1 LAHGFVG
8 GVLGKVLDGV
18 SSGDVYGKVLDDE
31 RDISPI
37 VNCLVNT
44 IGPNPTVNLAAN
56 QNEILVIGTPRLA
69 GKVPNHFPARSGSLT
84 FGRYAVQSSVFGLQS
99 GVFSLPLCL
108 LRF

>member
-1 LAHGFVG
+1 MAHGFVG

-44 IGPNPTVNLAAN
+44 IAA
-56 QNEILVIGTPRLA
+56 LTP
-69 GKVPNHFPARSGSLT
+69 P
-84 FGRYAVQSSVFGLQS
+84 
-99 GVFSLPLCL
+99 
-108 LRF
+108 